1 MPYTQHETTLNSL
14 FYKPLSDVYS
24 TSCHQRQCPE
34 ISDFDF
40 LTMGVER
47 CLSQAKS
54 GHDFLQNYR
63 KEDGKKVA
71 VGHFF
76 SQLASPRRLA
86 NLRSV
91 NEGFG
96 VYLKD
101 LLTDELAVID
111 ELKGWHLFAGDG
123 HYHKAAA
130 FDEKRKADTS
140 SRAAS
145 KTATGHFFTLDLRTH
160 HLDHLDLAQPE
171 DGKKNEHDMKM
182 LKRQDLNTLRAN
194 ARSGQKVFY
203 LWDRACIDYK
213 FWNQAK
219 SQKGA
224 YFATLAKS
232 NSVTNVIRTLQE
244 IDYTDPRNEGIH
256 SDDLVETS
264 QGYEVR
270 RVKYTDPR
278 DGTQYTY
285 LTNEK
290 TLPAWII
297 VLLYKHRWD
306 IEKVFDELKTKLEE
320 QKSWASA
327 IEAKMAHAYFLCLT
341 HNMML
346 MVENEMQS
354 NLGLEDV
361 VEQKK
366 QVTRAKTKWKGVR
379 AKQPA
384 SYINS
389 FFKRASQR
397 TFRFI
402 RWLRYH
408 INIKA
413 SYRQAVNELADIW
426 GCKYEW

>member
-14 FYKPLSDVYS
+14 FYKPLSDVYA

-145 KTATGHFFTLDLRTH
+145 KTATGHFS
-160 HLDHLDLAQPE
+160 P
-171 DGKKNEHDMKM
+171 
-182 LKRQDLNTLRAN
+182 
-194 ARSGQKVFY
+194 
-203 LWDRACIDYK
+203 
-213 FWNQAK
+213 
-219 SQKGA
+219 
-224 YFATLAKS
+224 
-232 NSVTNVIRTLQE
+232 
-244 IDYTDPRNEGIH
+244 
-256 SDDLVETS
+256 
-264 QGYEVR
+264 
-270 RVKYTDPR
+270 
-278 DGTQYTY
+278 
-285 LTNEK
+285 
-290 TLPAWII
+290 WIYAPI
-297 VLLYKHRWD
+297 
-306 IEKVFDELKTKLEE
+306 I
-320 QKSWASA
+320 
-327 IEAKMAHAYFLCLT
+327 
-341 HNMML
+341 
-346 MVENEMQS
+346 
-354 NLGLEDV
+354 
-361 VEQKK
+361 
-366 QVTRAKTKWKGVR
+366 
-379 AKQPA
+379 
-384 SYINS
+384 
-389 FFKRASQR
+389 
-397 TFRFI
+397 
-402 RWLRYH
+402 
-408 INIKA
+408 
-413 SYRQAVNELADIW
+413 
-426 GCKYEW
+426 